1 MRLAQIK
8 NSFDKVSDSLYDLF
22 LKQTTILEPRL
33 PESLINGCLTKV
45 QRCQI
50 EELTYTKQFEGL
62 VENMEEEPDRWETFM
77 QHPKAE
83 EAVPEPWA
91 QGDDV
96 SLSNGVVRILK

>member
-1 MRLAQIK
+1 M
-8 NSFDKVSDSLYDLF
+8 
-22 LKQTTILEPRL
+22 
-33 PESLINGCLTKV
+33 PESLINGSLTKV

-62 VENMEEEPDRWETFM
+62 VENMEQDSERWDNFM

-96 SLSNGVVRILK
+96 SLSNSIARILK